1 MNYTTLQKL
10 HRMAQAFELK
20 QAENRKNRAPANRLY
35 VGERGG
41 RYYKRTRADGTTYRD
56 YTW

>member
-1 MNYTTLQKL
+1 MRDLQKL

-20 QAENRKNRAPANRLY
+20 QAESRKNRAPANRLY

>member
-1 MNYTTLQKL
+1 MKDLQKL